1 MCNQVYTFVLN
12 RPGASGATHWAYY
25 KPRYIAS
32 CLLSKKKVVC
42 IEPKVFKIVVW
53 FQDHIVGV
61 ISVGFRGSFFSFLS
75 QDIMKEQKIL
85 WSQMMSKHHINGSI
99 PLDRFV
105 IKKKEKNLLNTVF
118 NHPTGNLNRNRKF
131 LWRIIVVNKNEDRDV
146 YRGNFLQFNQR
157 ELETGLNFDCVC
169 FIG

>member
-32 CLLSKKKVVC
+32 CLLSKKKVYLVC
-42 IEPKVFKIVVW
+42 IEPKVFKIVGLVPRPYC
-53 FQDHIVGV
+53 
-61 ISVGFRGSFFSFLS
+61 RGHKCRFSRLIFSFLS

-131 LWRIIVVNKNEDRDV
+131 L
-146 YRGNFLQFNQR
+146 
-157 ELETGLNFDCVC
+157 
-169 FIG
+169 